1 MIVSGLAYYFFRQYL
16 KTVPPGSTT
25 VNHYIF
31 YSLTWA
37 AQLSVGYV
45 HILIL
50 ASTFVQ
56 DSMLGIIESSPSL
69 ACTLLNPGLI
79 GFPMAM
85 HFTLMMAIKLY
96 ITVLPNRFMGM
107 NHEKFWR
114 CLQVTGLLVF
124 VASIATKLQTGT
136 LCNPKAAL
144 IMTNTF
150 ISQNITIEDFGQDI
164 NSNSTHLIPT
174 PFLCFALACVLFL
187 AASIIQAV
195 KKKQLFRKWRLVS
208 PKFTNKTIAV
218 PSTENLAIPTV
229 QPSFLGQAPNNL
241 DSETTLQSRR
251 QVHVHSLGMPSTVD
265 NEIMLTP
272 VEDVNSRT
280 PVFNT
285 PSVQSPSRDQ
295 KKVHVFPILAKTKK
309 SSSSGTTTNAIII
322 PMNTPP
328 VQTNPPFQVYQS
340 QSNFQSLAPG
350 RNSQSQESRPTLQ
363 QGANKQFTFNENT
376 LFNPD
381 KGQTKS
387 SMKKVVQIMSFLS
400 GFILT
405 ISHVLFITG
414 DLERHMPVIRV
425 VVKLVTKVLE
435 LMPVYWMQR
444 MPEARNLM
452 YRRLKDMAPT
462 CVSGCP
468 TA

>member
-1 MIVSGLAYYFFRQYL
+1 
-16 KTVPPGSTT
+16 
-25 VNHYIF
+25 
-31 YSLTWA
+31 
-37 AQLSVGYV
+37 
-45 HILIL
+45 
-50 ASTFVQ
+50 
-56 DSMLGIIESSPSL
+56 
-69 ACTLLNPGLI
+69 
-79 GFPMAM
+79 
-85 HFTLMMAIKLY
+85 
-96 ITVLPNRFMGM
+96 
-107 NHEKFWR
+107 
-114 CLQVTGLLVF
+114 
-124 VASIATKLQTGT
+124 
-136 LCNPKAAL
+136 
-144 IMTNTF
+144 
-150 ISQNITIEDFGQDI
+150 
-164 NSNSTHLIPT
+164 
-174 PFLCFALACVLFL
+174 
-187 AASIIQAV
+187 
-195 KKKQLFRKWRLVS
+195 
-208 PKFTNKTIAV
+208 
-218 PSTENLAIPTV
+218 
-229 QPSFLGQAPNNL
+229 
-241 DSETTLQSRR
+241 
-251 QVHVHSLGMPSTVD
+251 
-265 NEIMLTP
+265 
-272 VEDVNSRT
+272 
-280 PVFNT
+280 
-285 PSVQSPSRDQ
+285 
-295 KKVHVFPILAKTKK
+295 
-309 SSSSGTTTNAIII
+309 
-322 PMNTPP
+322 MNTPP

-414 DLERHMPVIRV
+414 DLERHMSVIRV